1 MRAPILLS
9 ALGALTLCMSD
20 ARSQEPEAD
29 GADAAKGV
37 EPGHGSIASDPKVW
51 TTVGARVPAISL
63 PAIVG
68 TFGYTPKGGLVDPGT
83 RRFEPR
89 DLYNVLRTVDDD
101 PAARNVTKRTL
112 LIQFASW

>member
-9 ALGALTLCMSD
+9 ALGAITLCMSD
-20 ARSQEPEAD
+20 ARSQEPEAG
-29 GADAAKGV
+29 GADAAQSV
-37 EPGHGSIASDPKVW
+37 EPGHGPIASDPKVW
-51 TTVGARVPAISL
+51 TTVGARVPAIGL

-68 TFGYTPKGGLVDPGT
+68 AFGNAPKSN
-83 RRFEPR
+83 
-89 DLYNVLRTVDDD
+89 LYDVLRTIDDD